1 MVAGVY
7 VEVPEQ
13 LADSLITDGFRRS
26 GFRRGID
33 PVAAISAGA
42 NLVTIFVAR
51 HEIARFVAHLWA
63 AARGRA
69 ANRDHESMVVFEHRG
84 RRVTI
89 SLDHEG
95 SGGGGPPPEVAR
107 GMTGALEARAE
118 LDREQQ
124 GAIPGSGP

>member
-7 VEVPEQ
+7 VDVPEQ
-13 LADSLITDGFRRS
+13 LADSLITDGFRRF

-33 PVAAISAGA
+33 PVAAIPAGA

-69 ANRDHESMVVFEHRG
+69 ANRNHESMGVFEHRG

-95 SGGGGPPPEVAR
+95 SGDGGPPPEMAR
-107 GMTGALEARAE
+107 GMTGPLEARAE
-118 LDREQQ
+118 LDRDQQ

>member
-51 HEIARFVAHLWA
+51 HEIVRSSRTF
-63 AARGRA
+63 
-69 ANRDHESMVVFEHRG
+69 
-84 RRVTI
+84 
-89 SLDHEG
+89 
-95 SGGGGPPPEVAR
+95 GGQREVAPLTATTSR
-107 GMTGALEARAE
+107 WWSSSTAADG
-118 LDREQQ
+118 
-124 GAIPGSGP
+124 

>member
-1 MVAGVY
+1 MAPGVY

-13 LADSLITDGFRRS
+13 LAGTLTADGFRRS

-33 PVAAISAGA
+33 PLSAISAGA

-63 AARGRA
+63 AARGHA
-69 ANRDHESMVVFEHRG
+69 ANREHESMVVFEHRG
-84 RRVTI
+84 RRVAI

-95 SGGGGPPPEVAR
+95 FDDDGPPPEVVR
-107 GMTGALEARAE
+107 GMTDLLDALTE
-118 LDREQQ
+118 LDRDQQ
-124 GAIPGSGP
+124 GAISGSGP

>member
-13 LADSLITDGFRRS
+13 LADSLIRDGFRRS

-33 PVAAISAGA
+33 PLSAISAGA

-69 ANRDHESMVVFEHRG
+69 VSRDHESMVVFEHRG

-95 SGGGGPPPEVAR
+95 FGDGGPPPEVVH
-107 GMTGALEARAE
+107 GMTGLLEALAE
-118 LDREQQ
+118 LDRDQQ
-124 GAIPGSGP
+124 GTIPGSGP

>member
-42 NLVTIFVAR
+42 NLVTIFAVR
-51 HEIARFVAHLWA
+51 HEIVRFVAHLWA

-89 SLDHEG
+89 SLGHEG
-95 SGGGGPPPEVAR
+95 SGDGGPPQEMAR
-107 GMTGALEARAE
+107 GMTGPLEARAE
-118 LDREQQ
+118 LDRDQQ
-124 GAIPGSGP
+124 GVIPGSGP

>member
-51 HEIARFVAHLWA
+51 HGIARFVAHLWA

-69 ANRDHESMVVFEHRG
+69 ANRDHESIAVFEHRG
-84 RRVTI
+84 RRVTS

-95 SGGGGPPPEVAR
+95 SGGGPPPEMAR
-107 GMTGALEARAE
+107 GMTGPLEARAE
-118 LDREQQ
+118 LDRDQQ

>member
-33 PVAAISAGA
+33 PLSAISAGA

-69 ANRDHESMVVFEHRG
+69 VSRDHESMVVFEHRG
-84 RRVTI
+84 
-89 SLDHEG
+89 L
-95 SGGGGPPPEVAR
+95 
-107 GMTGALEARAE
+107 LEARAE
-118 LDREQQ
+118 LDRDQQ

>member
-42 NLVTIFVAR
+42 NFVTIFVAR

-69 ANRDHESMVVFEHRG
+69 ANRDHESMGVFEHRG

-89 SLDHEG
+89 SLGHEG
-95 SGGGGPPPEVAR
+95 SGDGGPPPEMAR
-107 GMTGALEARAE
+107 GMTGPLEARAE
-118 LDREQQ
+118 LDRDQQ
-124 GAIPGSGP
+124 GVIPGSGP

>member
-13 LADSLITDGFRRS
+13 LADSLIRDGFRRS

-51 HEIARFVAHLWA
+51 HGIARFVAHLWA

-69 ANRDHESMVVFEHRG
+69 ANRDHELMVVFEHRD

-95 SGGGGPPPEVAR
+95 SGDGGSPPEVVR
-107 GMTGALEARAE
+107 GMTGPLDARAE
-118 LDREQQ
+118 LDRDQQ

>member
-33 PVAAISAGA
+33 PVAAISARA

-69 ANRDHESMVVFEHRG
+69 ANRDHESMGVFEHRG

-95 SGGGGPPPEVAR
+95 SGDGGPPPEVAR
-107 GMTGALEARAE
+107 GMTGPLEARAE
-118 LDREQQ
+118 LDKDQQ
-124 GAIPGSGP
+124 GVIPGSDP

>member
-13 LADSLITDGFRRS
+13 LADSLITDGLRRS

-51 HEIARFVAHLWA
+51 HEIARSSRAF
-63 AARGRA
+63 GRQ
-69 ANRDHESMVVFEHRG
+69 R
-84 RRVTI
+84 
-89 SLDHEG
+89 
-95 SGGGGPPPEVAR
+95 EVAPLTATTSR
-107 GMTGALEARAE
+107 W
-118 LDREQQ
+118 
-124 GAIPGSGP
+124 GSSSTAADG

>member
-33 PVAAISAGA
+33 PLSAISAGA
-42 NLVTIFVAR
+42 NLVTIFVTR
-51 HEIARFVAHLWA
+51 HEIARFVAHLWP
-63 AARGRA
+63 AARCRA
-69 ANRDHESMVVFEHRG
+69 ANRDQESMVVFEQHG

-95 SGGGGPPPEVAR
+95 FGDGGPPADVVR
-107 GMTGALEARAE
+107 GMTGPLEAQAE
-118 LDREQQ
+118 LDRDQQ
-124 GAIPGSGP
+124 GVIPGSGP

>member
-33 PVAAISAGA
+33 PVAAISARA

-69 ANRDHESMVVFEHRG
+69 ANRDHESMGVFEHRG

-95 SGGGGPPPEVAR
+95 SGDGGAPQEMAR
-107 GMTGALEARAE
+107 GMTGPLEARAE
-118 LDREQQ
+118 LDRDQQ
-124 GAIPGSGP
+124 GVIPGSGP